1 MNLNFLRF
9 KQVTNS
15 SFSFKTTAW
24 FRDGIWCISHM
35 DDFYDTFIARFC
47 VFVSL
52 TGPEYFIVW
61 KRSSMN
67 ILQNIFHWRQSKT
80 IVCFWK
86 CGLFYFHNLSSFRLV
101 ARKHPK
107 YTFKSLLHLI
117 DLCLYIFK
125 GCFLNEFFLLHWVR
139 NLYFSSTYKLNFTV
153 VFLSRFCRSCS
164 YIILLIH
171 LTSS

>member
-1 MNLNFLRF
+1 
-9 KQVTNS
+9 
-15 SFSFKTTAW
+15 
-24 FRDGIWCISHM
+24 M

-125 GCFLNEFFLLHWVR
+125 GCFLNEFFLLHRVR
-139 NLYFSSTYKLNFTV
+139 NLLQQHLNKLNFTV
-153 VFLSRFCRSCS
+153 LFLSRFCRFIHWVLFIYHSS
-164 YIILLIH
+164 DSFNILLKTWWFFVLI
-171 LTSS
+171 LKVFYDLWSDKRSPKSPL

>member
-1 MNLNFLRF
+1 
-9 KQVTNS
+9 
-15 SFSFKTTAW
+15 
-24 FRDGIWCISHM
+24 M

-117 DLCLYIFK
+117 DL
-125 GCFLNEFFLLHWVR
+125 NEFFLLHRVR
-139 NLYFSSTYKLNFTV
+139 NLLQQHLNKLNFTV
-153 VFLSRFCRSCS
+153 LFLSRFCRFIQRVLFIYHSS
-164 YIILLIH
+164 DSFNILLKTWWFFVLI
-171 LTSS
+171 LKVFYDLWSDKRSPKSPL